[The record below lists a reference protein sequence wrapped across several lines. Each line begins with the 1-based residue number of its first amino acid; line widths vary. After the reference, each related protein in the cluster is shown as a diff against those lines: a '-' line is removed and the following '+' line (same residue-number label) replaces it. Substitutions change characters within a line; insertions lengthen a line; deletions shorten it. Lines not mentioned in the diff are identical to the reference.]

1 MEWGILSERQGF
13 LRQVRWFFV
22 GVASGIRAC
31 SSKEKAL
38 KGPFLISSC
47 NPDRL
52 LNHTPEP
59 IADIPPNL
67 TRLQQAG
74 DAISLAAAL
83 QTAGTRRIRL
93 HSFLIPRLFSFR

>member
-1 MEWGILSERQGF
+1 LTELGILSGRQR
-13 LRQVRWFFV
+13 LLCRVRWFFV

-74 DAISLAAAL
+74 DAEALPAAL
-83 QTAGTRRIRL
+83 QTTGRRAGQGFTP
-93 HSFLIPRLFSFR
+93 S